1 MHLFFSITSLIK
13 ILAPKRTIDEEKVMR
28 NIKELGSFNV
38 ADDMKDSNQ
47 LLPRFHL
54 KALSYL
60 IEQGIFVENAKT
72 KAIAL
77 RDRLE
82 REMGKTKDGNLK
94 KKETKKEKW
103 NMKKSR
109 CHCMLHLTK

>member
-72 KAIAL
+72 KALAL
-77 RDRLE
+77 QDRLE
-82 REMGKTKDGNLK
+82 REMEKKEGNLK
-94 KKETKKEKW
+94 KKETKKRK
-103 NMKKSR
+103 NG
-109 CHCMLHLTK
+109 T